1 MAKFKEGQT
10 IEIIIEGFFKT
21 YTTPPV
27 PSLKTIVGHDLPK
40 KEQKWNRPHIP
51 SDEEA
56 KDMTKSEKST
66 IIEREMNRRIS
77 GYWFMNNGVPTYITG
92 DHYFCL
98 TYWFMGALTKD
109 GYPEYRAAAAKW
121 YYVMDMAEKSENCY
135 GLIMSTNKR
144 FGKCI
149 DIQTLIPTPSGW
161 KKMIDITVG
170 DTVFGADGKPA
181 LVTFDSGIKF
191 DRPCYNITFSDG
203 SSIVSDDEHRW
214 LASSAK
220 DRRCDKRY
228 GPQYQRTQVV
238 TTKDM
243 LQSLTFDGKHSN
255 WSIDNCKPVEY
266 EKKKLPIPPYIF
278 GLWLGDG
285 ASAGPRLTTT
295 DIELEE
301 AWFEYGKSIG
311 LIPKNRGIQKYL
323 SSDRRKNIF
332 VTTIK
337 EMGVINNKH
346 IPEIY
351 LQSSIEDRI
360 ALLQGLMDTDG
371 TSASSKKRN
380 AFSFCNYNKKLALGI
395 KELLESL
402 GIKVNFFTYKDKK
415 DKDDLVY
422 FVNFLTYDFLPF
434 RLERKIKNINRL
446 EIKNSPSS
454 KRFIRS
460 IEPVESRPV
469 KCIQV
474 DNESHTFLCGPNYIV
489 THNTEYALSSLYNAA
504 TLVDEECLYGMQSL
518 NATEAKN
525 NLFKSRLMR
534 SHKRIPNWIKP
545 VSNESKG
552 TKEIVS
558 ELTFMGE
565 KMDGGGYK
573 AGLNNIIDWRPT
585 IPSAYQGK
593 RPRKIFLDEPG
604 SLEEMSLIE
613 WWTTVREQLAL
624 GKRIFGKAS
633 LPTTMEDM
641 KKKGAIEF
649 VKLWED
655 SNPEDLDK
663 NGRTKSGLWRY
674 FKPFFLGRE
683 GFVDEYGNDLIE
695 EAKQFRQNQL
705 EHADHA
711 AAEKI
716 KRQYP
721 ETVEEAFGV
730 VMSGKWEADVKD
742 ILKTALAEAEAKDIT
757 RYFKISKYDN
767 TIRLQPCKSTDPE
780 AVMIVEDPEPG
791 VKYGGGIDSIG
802 TDNQTGDEGGSK
814 LAFCITKGFGG
825 MGLSY
830 APICLY
836 EFRPDRLEDAYRV
849 ISYITEYYG
858 ATAGPKMFKV
868 MGETN
873 AGATNLLNFL
883 INAGLKS
890 HMAKKPGSLGLTN
903 GKEKTSADKY
913 WLYRTD
919 DVKDYQYLLANRFVR
934 KYGHNIKIPRLLKSL
949 LDLGVV
955 NADAADAF
963 LTSLMLFQDFDEVK
977 KQEQKSTGRWIS
989 KWNDDA
995 KQWDWSYIEN

>member
-27 PSLKTIVGHDLPK
+27 PSLKTIIGHDLPK

-66 IIEREMNRRIS
+66 IIEREMNRRIY

-144 FGKCI
+144 FGK
-149 DIQTLIPTPSGW
+149 
-161 KKMIDITVG
+161 
-170 DTVFGADGKPA
+170 
-181 LVTFDSGIKF
+181 
-191 DRPCYNITFSDG
+191 
-203 SSIVSDDEHRW
+203 
-214 LASSAK
+214 
-220 DRRCDKRY
+220 
-228 GPQYQRTQVV
+228 
-238 TTKDM
+238 
-243 LQSLTFDGKHSN
+243 
-255 WSIDNCKPVEY
+255 
-266 EKKKLPIPPYIF
+266 
-278 GLWLGDG
+278 
-285 ASAGPRLTTT
+285 
-295 DIELEE
+295 
-301 AWFEYGKSIG
+301 
-311 LIPKNRGIQKYL
+311 
-323 SSDRRKNIF
+323 
-332 VTTIK
+332 
-337 EMGVINNKH
+337 
-346 IPEIY
+346 
-351 LQSSIEDRI
+351 
-360 ALLQGLMDTDG
+360 
-371 TSASSKKRN
+371 
-380 AFSFCNYNKKLALGI
+380 
-395 KELLESL
+395 
-402 GIKVNFFTYKDKK
+402 
-415 DKDDLVY
+415 
-422 FVNFLTYDFLPF
+422 
-434 RLERKIKNINRL
+434 
-446 EIKNSPSS
+446 
-454 KRFIRS
+454 
-460 IEPVESRPV
+460 
-469 KCIQV
+469 
-474 DNESHTFLCGPNYIV
+474 
-489 THNTEYALSSLYNAA
+489 TEYALSSLYNAA

-849 ISYITEYYG
+849 ISYIVEYYG

>member
-1 MAKFKEGQT
+1 MAKFKEGQP
-10 IEIIIEGFFKT
+10 IEILIEGFFKT

-27 PSLKTIVGHDLPK
+27 PSLKTIVGNDLPK
-40 KEQKWNRPHIP
+40 KDQKWNRPHIP

-56 KDMTKSEKST
+56 KDMTKSEKAT
-66 IIEREMNRRIS
+66 IIEREMNRRIY
-77 GYWFMNNGVPTYITG
+77 GYWFMNNGIPTYITG

-144 FGKCI
+144 FGK
-149 DIQTLIPTPSGW
+149 
-161 KKMIDITVG
+161 
-170 DTVFGADGKPA
+170 
-181 LVTFDSGIKF
+181 
-191 DRPCYNITFSDG
+191 
-203 SSIVSDDEHRW
+203 
-214 LASSAK
+214 
-220 DRRCDKRY
+220 
-228 GPQYQRTQVV
+228 
-238 TTKDM
+238 
-243 LQSLTFDGKHSN
+243 
-255 WSIDNCKPVEY
+255 
-266 EKKKLPIPPYIF
+266 
-278 GLWLGDG
+278 
-285 ASAGPRLTTT
+285 
-295 DIELEE
+295 
-301 AWFEYGKSIG
+301 
-311 LIPKNRGIQKYL
+311 
-323 SSDRRKNIF
+323 
-332 VTTIK
+332 
-337 EMGVINNKH
+337 
-346 IPEIY
+346 
-351 LQSSIEDRI
+351 
-360 ALLQGLMDTDG
+360 
-371 TSASSKKRN
+371 
-380 AFSFCNYNKKLALGI
+380 
-395 KELLESL
+395 
-402 GIKVNFFTYKDKK
+402 
-415 DKDDLVY
+415 
-422 FVNFLTYDFLPF
+422 
-434 RLERKIKNINRL
+434 
-446 EIKNSPSS
+446 
-454 KRFIRS
+454 
-460 IEPVESRPV
+460 
-469 KCIQV
+469 
-474 DNESHTFLCGPNYIV
+474 
-489 THNTEYALSSLYNAA
+489 TEYALSSLYNAA

-683 GFVDEYGNDLIE
+683 GFVDDYGNDLIE
-695 EAKQFRQNQL
+695 EAKQFRANQL

-730 VMSGKWEADVKD
+730 VISGKWEADVKD

-767 TIRLQPCKSTDPE
+767 TLRLQPCKSTDPE

-977 KQEQKSTGRWIS
+977 KQEQRSTGRWIS

>member
-1 MAKFKEGQT
+1 MAKFKEGQP
-10 IEIIIEGFFKT
+10 IEILIEGFFKT
-21 YTTPPV
+21 YTTPPI
-27 PSLKTIVGHDLPK
+27 PSLKTIVGNDLPK
-40 KEQKWNRPHIP
+40 KDQKWNRPHIP

-56 KDMTKSEKST
+56 KDMTKSEKAT
-66 IIEREMNRRIS
+66 IIEREMNRRIY

-144 FGKCI
+144 FGK
-149 DIQTLIPTPSGW
+149 
-161 KKMIDITVG
+161 
-170 DTVFGADGKPA
+170 
-181 LVTFDSGIKF
+181 
-191 DRPCYNITFSDG
+191 
-203 SSIVSDDEHRW
+203 
-214 LASSAK
+214 
-220 DRRCDKRY
+220 
-228 GPQYQRTQVV
+228 
-238 TTKDM
+238 
-243 LQSLTFDGKHSN
+243 
-255 WSIDNCKPVEY
+255 
-266 EKKKLPIPPYIF
+266 
-278 GLWLGDG
+278 
-285 ASAGPRLTTT
+285 
-295 DIELEE
+295 
-301 AWFEYGKSIG
+301 
-311 LIPKNRGIQKYL
+311 
-323 SSDRRKNIF
+323 
-332 VTTIK
+332 
-337 EMGVINNKH
+337 
-346 IPEIY
+346 
-351 LQSSIEDRI
+351 
-360 ALLQGLMDTDG
+360 
-371 TSASSKKRN
+371 
-380 AFSFCNYNKKLALGI
+380 
-395 KELLESL
+395 
-402 GIKVNFFTYKDKK
+402 
-415 DKDDLVY
+415 
-422 FVNFLTYDFLPF
+422 
-434 RLERKIKNINRL
+434 
-446 EIKNSPSS
+446 
-454 KRFIRS
+454 
-460 IEPVESRPV
+460 
-469 KCIQV
+469 
-474 DNESHTFLCGPNYIV
+474 
-489 THNTEYALSSLYNAA
+489 TEYALSSLYNAA

-683 GFVDEYGNDLIE
+683 GFVDDYGNDLIE
-695 EAKQFRQNQL
+695 EAKQFRANQL

-730 VMSGKWEADVKD
+730 VISGKWEADVKD

-767 TIRLQPCKSTDPE
+767 TLRLQPCKSTDPE

-977 KQEQKSTGRWIS
+977 KQEQRSTGRWIS

>member
-1 MAKFKEGQT
+1 MAKYKEGQP

-21 YTTPPV
+21 YITPPL
-27 PSLKTIVGHDLPK
+27 PDLKTIEGYDLPK
-40 KEQKWNRPHIP
+40 KDQKWKKPHIP

-56 KDMTKSEKST
+56 KNMTKAEKAA
-66 IIEREMNRRIS
+66 IIEREMKRRIY

-144 FGKCI
+144 FGK
-149 DIQTLIPTPSGW
+149 
-161 KKMIDITVG
+161 
-170 DTVFGADGKPA
+170 
-181 LVTFDSGIKF
+181 
-191 DRPCYNITFSDG
+191 
-203 SSIVSDDEHRW
+203 
-214 LASSAK
+214 
-220 DRRCDKRY
+220 
-228 GPQYQRTQVV
+228 
-238 TTKDM
+238 
-243 LQSLTFDGKHSN
+243 
-255 WSIDNCKPVEY
+255 
-266 EKKKLPIPPYIF
+266 
-278 GLWLGDG
+278 
-285 ASAGPRLTTT
+285 
-295 DIELEE
+295 
-301 AWFEYGKSIG
+301 
-311 LIPKNRGIQKYL
+311 
-323 SSDRRKNIF
+323 
-332 VTTIK
+332 
-337 EMGVINNKH
+337 
-346 IPEIY
+346 
-351 LQSSIEDRI
+351 
-360 ALLQGLMDTDG
+360 
-371 TSASSKKRN
+371 
-380 AFSFCNYNKKLALGI
+380 
-395 KELLESL
+395 
-402 GIKVNFFTYKDKK
+402 
-415 DKDDLVY
+415 
-422 FVNFLTYDFLPF
+422 
-434 RLERKIKNINRL
+434 
-446 EIKNSPSS
+446 
-454 KRFIRS
+454 
-460 IEPVESRPV
+460 
-469 KCIQV
+469 
-474 DNESHTFLCGPNYIV
+474 
-489 THNTEYALSSLYNAA
+489 TEYALSSLYNAA

-552 TKEIVS
+552 TKDIVS

-683 GFVDEYGNDLIE
+683 GFVDDYGNDLIE
-695 EAKQFRQNQL
+695 EAKQFRANQL

-721 ETVEEAFGV
+721 ETVEEAFGIV
-730 VMSGKWEADVKD
+730 ISGKWEADVKD

-767 TIRLQPCKSTDPE
+767 TLRLQPCKSTDPE

-830 APICLY
+830 APVCLY

-849 ISYITEYYG
+849 VSYITEYYG

-890 HMAKKPGSLGLTN
+890 YMAKKPGSLGLIN

-919 DVKDYQYLLANRFVR
+919 DVKDYQYLLANRFIR

-977 KQEQKSTGRWIS
+977 KQEQRSTGRWVS
-989 KWNDDA
+989 KWDDDA

>member
-21 YTTPPV
+21 YTTPAV

-66 IIEREMNRRIS
+66 IIEREMNRRIY

-144 FGKCI
+144 FGK
-149 DIQTLIPTPSGW
+149 
-161 KKMIDITVG
+161 
-170 DTVFGADGKPA
+170 
-181 LVTFDSGIKF
+181 
-191 DRPCYNITFSDG
+191 
-203 SSIVSDDEHRW
+203 
-214 LASSAK
+214 
-220 DRRCDKRY
+220 
-228 GPQYQRTQVV
+228 
-238 TTKDM
+238 
-243 LQSLTFDGKHSN
+243 
-255 WSIDNCKPVEY
+255 
-266 EKKKLPIPPYIF
+266 
-278 GLWLGDG
+278 
-285 ASAGPRLTTT
+285 
-295 DIELEE
+295 
-301 AWFEYGKSIG
+301 
-311 LIPKNRGIQKYL
+311 
-323 SSDRRKNIF
+323 
-332 VTTIK
+332 
-337 EMGVINNKH
+337 
-346 IPEIY
+346 
-351 LQSSIEDRI
+351 
-360 ALLQGLMDTDG
+360 
-371 TSASSKKRN
+371 
-380 AFSFCNYNKKLALGI
+380 
-395 KELLESL
+395 
-402 GIKVNFFTYKDKK
+402 
-415 DKDDLVY
+415 
-422 FVNFLTYDFLPF
+422 
-434 RLERKIKNINRL
+434 
-446 EIKNSPSS
+446 
-454 KRFIRS
+454 
-460 IEPVESRPV
+460 
-469 KCIQV
+469 
-474 DNESHTFLCGPNYIV
+474 
-489 THNTEYALSSLYNAA
+489 TEYALSSLYNAA

-545 VSNESKG
+545 ISNESKG

-849 ISYITEYYG
+849 ISYIVEYYG

>member
-21 YTTPPV
+21 YITPPV

-66 IIEREMNRRIS
+66 IIEREMNRRIY

-144 FGKCI
+144 FGK
-149 DIQTLIPTPSGW
+149 
-161 KKMIDITVG
+161 
-170 DTVFGADGKPA
+170 
-181 LVTFDSGIKF
+181 
-191 DRPCYNITFSDG
+191 
-203 SSIVSDDEHRW
+203 
-214 LASSAK
+214 
-220 DRRCDKRY
+220 
-228 GPQYQRTQVV
+228 
-238 TTKDM
+238 
-243 LQSLTFDGKHSN
+243 
-255 WSIDNCKPVEY
+255 
-266 EKKKLPIPPYIF
+266 
-278 GLWLGDG
+278 
-285 ASAGPRLTTT
+285 
-295 DIELEE
+295 
-301 AWFEYGKSIG
+301 
-311 LIPKNRGIQKYL
+311 
-323 SSDRRKNIF
+323 
-332 VTTIK
+332 
-337 EMGVINNKH
+337 
-346 IPEIY
+346 
-351 LQSSIEDRI
+351 
-360 ALLQGLMDTDG
+360 
-371 TSASSKKRN
+371 
-380 AFSFCNYNKKLALGI
+380 
-395 KELLESL
+395 
-402 GIKVNFFTYKDKK
+402 
-415 DKDDLVY
+415 
-422 FVNFLTYDFLPF
+422 
-434 RLERKIKNINRL
+434 
-446 EIKNSPSS
+446 
-454 KRFIRS
+454 
-460 IEPVESRPV
+460 
-469 KCIQV
+469 
-474 DNESHTFLCGPNYIV
+474 
-489 THNTEYALSSLYNAA
+489 TEYALSSLYNAA

-849 ISYITEYYG
+849 ISYIVEYYG

>member
-1 MAKFKEGQT
+1 
-10 IEIIIEGFFKT
+10 
-21 YTTPPV
+21 
-27 PSLKTIVGHDLPK
+27 
-40 KEQKWNRPHIP
+40 
-51 SDEEA
+51 
-56 KDMTKSEKST
+56 
-66 IIEREMNRRIS
+66 
-77 GYWFMNNGVPTYITG
+77 
-92 DHYFCL
+92 
-98 TYWFMGALTKD
+98 
-109 GYPEYRAAAAKW
+109 
-121 YYVMDMAEKSENCY
+121 
-135 GLIMSTNKR
+135 
-144 FGKCI
+144 
-149 DIQTLIPTPSGW
+149 
-161 KKMIDITVG
+161 
-170 DTVFGADGKPA
+170 
-181 LVTFDSGIKF
+181 
-191 DRPCYNITFSDG
+191 
-203 SSIVSDDEHRW
+203 
-214 LASSAK
+214 
-220 DRRCDKRY
+220 
-228 GPQYQRTQVV
+228 
-238 TTKDM
+238 
-243 LQSLTFDGKHSN
+243 
-255 WSIDNCKPVEY
+255 
-266 EKKKLPIPPYIF
+266 
-278 GLWLGDG
+278 
-285 ASAGPRLTTT
+285 
-295 DIELEE
+295 
-301 AWFEYGKSIG
+301 
-311 LIPKNRGIQKYL
+311 
-323 SSDRRKNIF
+323 
-332 VTTIK
+332 
-337 EMGVINNKH
+337 
-346 IPEIY
+346 
-351 LQSSIEDRI
+351 
-360 ALLQGLMDTDG
+360 
-371 TSASSKKRN
+371 
-380 AFSFCNYNKKLALGI
+380 
-395 KELLESL
+395 
-402 GIKVNFFTYKDKK
+402 
-415 DKDDLVY
+415 
-422 FVNFLTYDFLPF
+422 
-434 RLERKIKNINRL
+434 
-446 EIKNSPSS
+446 
-454 KRFIRS
+454 
-460 IEPVESRPV
+460 
-469 KCIQV
+469 
-474 DNESHTFLCGPNYIV
+474 
-489 THNTEYALSSLYNAA
+489 
-504 TLVDEECLYGMQSL
+504 
-518 NATEAKN
+518 
-525 NLFKSRLMR
+525 
-534 SHKRIPNWIKP
+534 
-545 VSNESKG
+545 
-552 TKEIVS
+552 
-558 ELTFMGE
+558 
-565 KMDGGGYK
+565 
-573 AGLNNIIDWRPT
+573 
-585 IPSAYQGK
+585 
-593 RPRKIFLDEPG
+593 
-604 SLEEMSLIE
+604 MSLIE

-683 GFVDEYGNDLIE
+683 GFVDDYGNDLIE

-849 ISYITEYYG
+849 ISYIVEYYG

>member
-1 MAKFKEGQT
+1 MAKFKEGQP
-10 IEIIIEGFFKT
+10 IEILIEGFFKT

-27 PSLKTIVGHDLPK
+27 PSLKTIIGNDLPK
-40 KEQKWNRPHIP
+40 KDQKWNRPHIP

-56 KDMTKSEKST
+56 KDMTKSEKAT
-66 IIEREMNRRIS
+66 IIEREMNRRIY
-77 GYWFMNNGVPTYITG
+77 GYWFMNNGIPTYITG

-144 FGKCI
+144 FGK
-149 DIQTLIPTPSGW
+149 
-161 KKMIDITVG
+161 
-170 DTVFGADGKPA
+170 
-181 LVTFDSGIKF
+181 
-191 DRPCYNITFSDG
+191 
-203 SSIVSDDEHRW
+203 
-214 LASSAK
+214 
-220 DRRCDKRY
+220 
-228 GPQYQRTQVV
+228 
-238 TTKDM
+238 
-243 LQSLTFDGKHSN
+243 
-255 WSIDNCKPVEY
+255 
-266 EKKKLPIPPYIF
+266 
-278 GLWLGDG
+278 
-285 ASAGPRLTTT
+285 
-295 DIELEE
+295 
-301 AWFEYGKSIG
+301 
-311 LIPKNRGIQKYL
+311 
-323 SSDRRKNIF
+323 
-332 VTTIK
+332 
-337 EMGVINNKH
+337 
-346 IPEIY
+346 
-351 LQSSIEDRI
+351 
-360 ALLQGLMDTDG
+360 
-371 TSASSKKRN
+371 
-380 AFSFCNYNKKLALGI
+380 
-395 KELLESL
+395 
-402 GIKVNFFTYKDKK
+402 
-415 DKDDLVY
+415 
-422 FVNFLTYDFLPF
+422 
-434 RLERKIKNINRL
+434 
-446 EIKNSPSS
+446 
-454 KRFIRS
+454 
-460 IEPVESRPV
+460 
-469 KCIQV
+469 
-474 DNESHTFLCGPNYIV
+474 
-489 THNTEYALSSLYNAA
+489 TEYALSSLYNAA

-683 GFVDEYGNDLIE
+683 GFVDDYGNDLIE
-695 EAKQFRQNQL
+695 EAKQFRANQL

-730 VMSGKWEADVKD
+730 VISGKWEADVKD

-767 TIRLQPCKSTDPE
+767 TLRLQPCKSTDPE

-977 KQEQKSTGRWIS
+977 KQEQRSTGRWIS